1 MSGVVWRERMRSK
14 SFYVMSFRKLITLS
28 LCSMLLSLILIAD
41 IVWVYYNQPMR
52 EFYASSGI
60 APPVKLS
67 PLSEPNQSSVAL
79 LPPDPVLPVEDKPI
93 PQ

>member
-28 LCSMLLSLILIAD
+28 LCSMLLSLILIID
-41 IVWVYYNQPMR
+41 IVWVYYHQPAR
-52 EFYASSGI
+52 TYFASSGVT
-60 APPVKLS
+60 PPVQLS

-79 LPPDPVLPVEDKPI
+79 LPPDPELPVETKPI